1 MLKVMVKAVKVC
13 RVSEIRQLDDRA
25 QREFGITEE
34 VLMEN
39 AGQAVY
45 SMIRK
50 ELGVKDRQFVIFCG
64 PGNKG
69 GDGFV
74 VARKIH
80 SSGGLVKVFLLSERG
95 RYRGAARSNLE
106 RIEKMALP
114 IRELESVDE
123 AAESVEKADVIVD
136 SVFGTGLDRNVEGLY
151 KDAIDLINTSRRKV
165 VTIDIPS
172 GINGD
177 TGWEMGVSVKAD
189 YTITFGLPKLGNL
202 LYPGYGRGGKLYLS
216 HISYPRSLQNERSLR
231 VELSVGVKLPE
242 RSPNTTKF
250 DYGPLLVIAGASTYH
265 WAPFASAYSFL
276 KSGGGYVYLACPA
289 SLVPSIA
296 QAGREIVFQPQ
307 QETGSHT
314 LSLENRA
321 ELLAASQRM
330 LMTIIGPGLSLN
342 EESQKLVRD
351 LAKGIDTPLLIDGD
365 GITAIAQKPETI
377 RERKNPTVLTPHT
390 GEMARITGIE
400 RCEIERNRVDVLQRT
415 AEDLNAIIVL
425 KGPHTLIGYPDASV
439 FISLSGD
446 TDGKAGMA
454 TAGSGDV
461 LNGTIAAMH
470 ALGLSLGDAVRTG
483 VFIHGLAGDLAAQE
497 QGPDGM
503 TAREILN
510 LLPLAVKYYR
520 ENFEKISENY
530 YGKCQII

>member
-1 MLKVMVKAVKVC
+1 MKVC
-13 RVSEIRQLDDRA
+13 WVSEIRQLDDRA
-25 QREFGITEE
+25 QRDFGITEE

-39 AGQAVY
+39 AGQSVY
-45 SMIRK
+45 FVILT
-50 ELGVKDRQFVIFCG
+50 ELGVQDRNFVIFCG

-95 RYRGAARSNLE
+95 RYRGAARSNLD

-114 IRELESVDE
+114 IRELGSVDE
-123 AAESVEKADVIVD
+123 AADSVENADAIVD
-136 SVFGTGLDRNVEGLY
+136 GVFGTGLDRNVEGLY
-151 KDAIDLINTSRRKV
+151 KDVIDLINASRRTV
-165 VTIDIPS
+165 VAIDIPS

-202 LYPGYGRGGKLYLS
+202 LYPGYGRGGKLFLS
-216 HISYPRSLQNERSLR
+216 HISYPLSLQKEGSLR

-307 QETGSHT
+307 KETGSHT

-321 ELLAASQRM
+321 ELLDASQRM

-342 EESQKLVRD
+342 EDSQQLVRI
-351 LAKGIDTPLLIDGD
+351 LAKEIDTPLLIDGD
-365 GITAIAQKPETI
+365 GITAIAQEPETI

-390 GEMARITGIE
+390 GEMARLTGIE
-400 RCEIERNRVDVLQRT
+400 RFEIERTRVDVLQRT
-415 AEDLNAIIVL
+415 AADLNAIIVL

-446 TDGKAGMA
+446 TGGKAGLA

-470 ALGLSLGDAVRTG
+470 ALGLGFDDAVRTG

-497 QGPDGM
+497 KGPDGM
-503 TAREILN
+503 TARDILN
-510 LLPLAVKYYR
+510 HLPCAVKYYR
-520 ENFEKISENY
+520 ENFEKITANF